1 MKRYLSVLA
10 LCAFFVPAAAL
21 IAGCGGVPGNAVAE
35 VDGDSIDK
43 ADFEHWMNVA
53 AKSSG
58 QKNASVPQ
66 PPDFTE
72 CVATARKNLPKP
84 AKGQPK
90 TTDAQ
95 LKAQCKTQY
104 NQLRDQVV
112 GLLLTFD
119 WVEREAKEQGVKTT
133 DAEVKKS
140 FAQQKKQSFPKEA
153 DYQKF
158 LKQSGYTQ
166 EDIERRTRLQLLS
179 TKLREKVIKGKDK
192 VSPAQIQAYYEK
204 NKSRFAQPERRDVS
218 LVRTKEK
225 AKAEQAKKALQSGE
239 SFKTVAKQYSN
250 DAQSKA
256 QGGKLQ
262 AVAKGQ
268 QEKAF
273 DDAVFGAAKNK
284 LVGPVK
290 TPFGYYV
297 FKVDNV
303 DKASQQSLAQATPTI
318 KQLLAAQNQ
327 DKAFNDFV
335 KNFEKKWKGKTE
347 CREGYATTQCKN
359 GPKATPTPTAAQAPA
374 QQAPTATPNSNK

>member
-35 VDGDSIDK
+35 VDGDTIDK
-43 ADFEHWMNVA
+43 GDFEHWMNVA

-58 QKNASVPQ
+58 QKNAGVPQ

-72 CVATARKNLPKP
+72 CVANARKNLPKP

-90 TTDAQ
+90 TTEAQ

-112 GLLLTFD
+112 GLLLTFE
-119 WVEREAKEQGVKTT
+119 WVEREAQEQGVKASDT
-133 DAEVKKS
+133 EVKKS
-140 FAQQKKQSFPKEA
+140 FEQEKKQSFPKEA

-158 LKQSGYTQ
+158 LKQSGRS
-166 EDIERRTRLQLLS
+166 EADILQQVRLRLLS
-179 TKLREKVIKGKDK
+179 TKIRAKVIKGKDK
-192 VSPAQIQAYYEK
+192 VSDAEIKAYYEK
-204 NKSRFAQPERRDVS
+204 NKARFAQPERRDVS
-218 LVRTKEK
+218 IVRTKQE
-225 AKAEQAKKALQSGE
+225 AKAAQAKKALQSGE

-250 DAQSKA
+250 DQQSKA
-256 QGGKLQ
+256 QGGKLP

-273 DDAVFGAAKNK
+273 DDAIFAAPKGK
-284 LVGPVK
+284 LLGPVK

-297 FKVDNV
+297 FEV
-303 DKASQQSLAQATPTI
+303 DKVTKATQQNLAQATPTI

-327 DKAFNDFV
+327 DKAFNGFV
-335 KNFEKKWKGKTE
+335 KGFEKKWKDKTE
-347 CREGYATTQCKN
+347 CREGFATTQCKN
-359 GPKATPTPTAAQAPA
+359 GPKATPTPTVGTAAPQG
-374 QQAPTATPNSNK
+374 TATPDSK

>member
-1 MKRYLSVLA
+1 M
-10 LCAFFVPAAAL
+10 
-21 IAGCGGVPGNAVAE
+21 AE
-35 VDGDSIDK
+35 VDGDTIDK

-66 PPDFTE
+66 PPDFTD
-72 CVATARKNLPKP
+72 CVANARKNLPKP

-140 FAQQKKQSFPKEA
+140 FAQEKKQSFPKEA

-158 LKQSGYTQ
+158 LKQSGRS
-166 EDIERRTRLQLLS
+166 EADILQQVRLRLLS
-179 TKLREKVIKGKDK
+179 TKIREKVIKGKDK
-192 VSPAQIQAYYEK
+192 VSAAQMQAYYEK

-218 LVRTKEK
+218 LVRTKQK

-256 QGGKLQ
+256 QGGKLK

-273 DDAVFGAAKNK
+273 DDAVFGAAKSK

-327 DKAFNDFV
+327 QKALDAFV
-335 KNFEKKWKGKTE
+335 KKFRDKWKGKTE
-347 CREGYATTQCKN
+347 CREGYKTPDCKQ
-359 GPKATPTPTAAQAPA
+359 GPDATPTPTAGTA
-374 QQAPTATPNSNK
+374 QQPSQ